1 MKEYKARIV
10 DDIETFGYMQK
21 VLEAMFYTIGINQ
34 VWNVIR

>member
-1 MKEYKARIV
+1 MRKYKACIV
-10 DDIETFGYMQK
+10 DDLETFGYMQK